1 MGVMRL
7 GYVHARVTDLE
18 EARAHYT
25 GTLGM
30 RTVDEVPGKIW
41 LKSWDEWDHHS
52 VVLEEGGVG
61 LVKLGYKVRT
71 EEDLATYE
79 KNLTTFG
86 VTVERMS
93 KGDNLGVGDG
103 VRFTTPSEHVIELY
117 QDIEYI
123 GGDVGLINPELFPRD
138 LVGIGVPFTDHC
150 LITAEDP
157 ALNERLF
164 IEALDFKPAERLVT
178 DLSDDAELVGTWMFC
193 QHKTHDLAFIKGPN
207 GKLHHWAYKL
217 GDWDAIRHA
226 GIQLSM
232 DDVPISFGP
241 EIHGLSRGATIYFY
255 DPAGNRNE
263 VFAGGYE
270 TYPDFP
276 TMTWTADN
284 LPRAAAYITRE
295 LPEKHFEILT

>member
-18 EARAHYT
+18 EARSHYT

-30 RTVDEVPGKIW
+30 RTVEEAPDKLW

-71 EEDLATYE
+71 EEDLATFE
-79 KNLTTFG
+79 RNLTTFG

-93 KGDNLGVGDG
+93 KGENLGVGDG

-123 GGDVGLINPELFPRD
+123 GSDVGLINPELFPRD
-138 LVGIGVPFTDHC
+138 LVGIGVPFMDHC

-207 GKLHHWAYKL
+207 AKLHHWAYKL
-217 GDWDAIRHA
+217 GDWDSIRHA
-226 GIQLSM
+226 GILLSM

-241 EIHGLSRGATIYFY
+241 EIHGLSRGSTIYFY

-276 TMTWTADN
+276 TMTWTAEN

-295 LPEKHFEILT
+295 LPEAHFSILT